1 MFLKFLDSILPGS
14 GAIIKTAVRAV
25 QRGVASFVQSL
36 REDWARVTSAQGRS
50 SRPSDEVRHDIKETD
65 GEITDLERKLRR
77 DGQLSGSDEDRL
89 KELCQEAMNLA
100 EEHQQARS
108 EETTSEI
115 LAETSEA
122 TATSLSQEYLHIL
135 DWSRGP
141 AVRMKRCPKCSAPM
155 YLNRRNQP
163 NRGIFTM
170 RDYFWA
176 CTNFYIPEGTPGRCN
191 GTTPFSEQDFG
202 LLHKAGIPELEIT
215 RDEFILITSQK
226 PALKV
231 IEKKMGQMLGAQ
243 DIDVNCPIHGLP
255 LVLQEKQTA
264 EEGNILDYYYL
275 KCPHIGCGQTRKL
288 KDAAQLASFLK
299 RVTGEG
305 ILP

>member
-14 GAIIKTAVRAV
+14 GAIVKTAVRAV

-36 REDWARVTSAQGRS
+36 RDDWARVTSAQGRS

-89 KELCQEAMNLA
+89 KELRQEAMNLA

-231 IEKKMGQMLGAQ
+231 IEKKMGQVLGAQ

>member
-25 QRGVASFVQSL
+25 QRGVASLVQSL
-36 REDWARVTSAQGRS
+36 RDDWAEATSSQRGT
-50 SRPSDEVRHDIKETD
+50 SRPSEEIRHDIKETD
-65 GEITDLERKLRR
+65 GEITDLEKKLRR
-77 DGQLSGSDEDRL
+77 DGQLNRSD
-89 KELCQEAMNLA
+89 KEELEELRRQAMDLA

-115 LAETSEA
+115 LQEKTEA
-122 TATSLSQEYLHIL
+122 SATSLSQDYLHIL

-141 AVRMKRCPKCSAPM
+141 AVRMKPCPKCRAPM

-163 NRGIFTM
+163 QNAIFTIK
-170 RDYFWA
+170 DYFWA

-191 GTTPFSEQDFG
+191 GTLAFSDQDFG
-202 LLHKAGIPELEIT
+202 LLHKAGIPELEIN
-215 RDEFILITSQK
+215 RDHFTLITSQR

-231 IEKKMGQMLGAQ
+231 IEKRMSQAIGAQ

-288 KDAAQLASFLK
+288 KDAAQLASFLT
-299 RVTGEG
+299 RITGEG
-305 ILP
+305 ILS

>member
-1 MFLKFLDSILPGS
+1 MLLKFLDSILPGS
-14 GAIIKTAVRAV
+14 GAIVKTAVRAV

-36 REDWARVTSAQGRS
+36 REDWSRVTSAQGGS
-50 SRPSDEVRHDIKETD
+50 SRPSDEIRHDIKEID
-65 GEITDLERKLRR
+65 GEITDLERKFRH
-77 DGQLSGSDEDRL
+77 DEQLSRGEEDRL
-89 KELCQEAMNLA
+89 KELRQEAMDLA

-155 YLNRRNQP
+155 YLNRRNKP

-176 CTNFYIPEGTPGRCN
+176 CTNFYIPKGTPGRCS
-191 GTTPFSEQDFG
+191 GTTPFSDQDFG

-231 IEKKMGQMLGAQ
+231 IEKKMGQVLGAQ

>member
-1 MFLKFLDSILPGS
+1 MFLKFLDSILPDS
-14 GAIIKTAVRAV
+14 GAIIKTAVTAV

-36 REDWARVTSAQGRS
+36 REDWARVTSSQAVS
-50 SRPSDEVRHDIKETD
+50 SRPSEEIRNDIKETD

-77 DGQLSGSDEDRL
+77 DGQLNRNDGDRL
-89 KELCQEAMNLA
+89 QELRQDAMNLA
-100 EEHQQARS
+100 EQHQQARS

-122 TATSLSQEYLHIL
+122 TATSLSQDYLHIL

-141 AVRMKRCPKCSAPM
+141 AVRMKRCPKCRAPM

-163 NRGIFTM
+163 SRGILTM
-170 RDYFWA
+170 QDYFWA
-176 CTNFYIPEGTPGRCN
+176 CTNFYIPEGTPGRCS
-191 GTTPFSEQDFG
+191 GTLSFSDQDFG

-215 RDEFILITSQK
+215 REQFTLITSQK

-231 IEKKMGQMLGAQ
+231 IERKMSQVVGAQ

-275 KCPHIGCGQTRKL
+275 KCPHIGCGQIRKL
-288 KDAAQLASFLK
+288 KDAAQLASFLT

-305 ILP
+305 ILS

>member
-36 REDWARVTSAQGRS
+36 REDWAKVTSSQGGS
-50 SRPSDEVRHDIKETD
+50 SRPSEEVRHDIKETD
-65 GEITDLERKLRR
+65 GEITDLERKIRR
-77 DGQLSGSDEDRL
+77 DGKLSKSDEERL
-89 KELCQEAMNLA
+89 EQLRKEALNLA
-100 EEHQQARS
+100 EEHQQSRS

-115 LAETSEA
+115 LSETSEA
-122 TATSLSQEYLHIL
+122 TATSLSQDYLHIL

-141 AVRMKRCPKCSAPM
+141 AVRMKRCPKCRAPM

-163 NRGIFTM
+163 KNQIFTM
-170 RDYFWA
+170 QDYFWA

-191 GTTPFSEQDFG
+191 GTLSFSEQDFG

-215 RDEFILITSQK
+215 LEQFTLITSQK

-231 IEKKMGQMLGAQ
+231 IEKKMSQVLGAQ

-288 KDAAQLASFLK
+288 KDAAQLASFLN

-305 ILP
+305 ILS

>member
-25 QRGVASFVQSL
+25 QRGVASLVQSL
-36 REDWARVTSAQGRS
+36 RDDWAKVTSSQGATT
-50 SRPSDEVRHDIKETD
+50 RPSEEIRHDINETD

-77 DGQLSGSDEDRL
+77 DGQLNRSDEE
-89 KELCQEAMNLA
+89 ELEGLRRQAMDLA

-115 LAETSEA
+115 LQETSEA
-122 TATSLSQEYLHIL
+122 SATSLSQDYLHIL

-141 AVRMKRCPKCSAPM
+141 AVRMKPCPKCRAPM

-163 NRGIFTM
+163 QTAIFTM
-170 RDYFWA
+170 KDYFWA
-176 CTNFYIPEGTPGRCN
+176 CTNFYIPEGTPGRCT
-191 GTTPFSEQDFG
+191 GTLSFSDQDFG

-215 RDEFILITSQK
+215 RDHFTLITSQK

-231 IEKKMGQMLGAQ
+231 IEKRMSQVIGAQ

-275 KCPHIGCGQTRKL
+275 KCPHIGCGQKRKL
-288 KDAAQLASFLK
+288 KDAAQLASFLT

-305 ILP
+305 ILS

>member
-25 QRGVASFVQSL
+25 QRGVEAFVQSL
-36 REDWARVTSAQGRS
+36 REDWAKVTSSQGS
-50 SRPSDEVRHDIKETD
+50 PSRPSEEIRHNIHETD

-77 DGQLSGSDEDRL
+77 DGQLNKSDQEQID
-89 KELCQEAMNLA
+89 ELRQQAADLA

-115 LAETSEA
+115 LQETSEA
-122 TATSLSQEYLHIL
+122 SATSLSQDYLHIL

-141 AVRMKRCPKCSAPM
+141 AVRMKPCPKCRAPM

-163 NRGIFTM
+163 QNAIFTM

-191 GTTPFSEQDFG
+191 GTISFSDQDFG

-215 RDEFILITSQK
+215 RDQFALITSQR

-231 IEKKMGQMLGAQ
+231 IEKKMSQVLGAQ
-243 DIDVNCPIHGLP
+243 DIDINCPIHGLP

-264 EEGNILDYYYL
+264 EEGNVLDYYYL
-275 KCPHIGCGQTRKL
+275 CCPHIGCRQTRKL
-288 KDAAQLASFLK
+288 KDPAQLASFLT
-299 RVTGEG
+299 RNTGEG
-305 ILP
+305 ILQ

>member
-1 MFLKFLDSILPGS
+1 MFLRFLDSILPGS

-25 QRGVASFVQSL
+25 QRGVASLVQSL
-36 REDWARVTSAQGRS
+36 REDWAKETSSQEAT
-50 SRPSDEVRHDIKETD
+50 SRPSEEVRHDINETD
-65 GEITDLERKLRR
+65 EEITDLEEKLRR
-77 DGQLSGSDEDRL
+77 DGQLNRRDEE
-89 KELCQEAMNLA
+89 ELEELRRKAMDLA

-115 LAETSEA
+115 IHDANEA
-122 TATSLSQEYLHIL
+122 SATSLSQDYLHIL

-141 AVRMKRCPKCSAPM
+141 AVRMKPCPKCGAPM

-163 NRGIFTM
+163 QKAIFTM

-176 CTNFYIPEGTPGRCN
+176 CTNFYIPEGTPGRCT
-191 GTTPFSEQDFG
+191 GTLSFTDQDFG

-215 RDEFILITSQK
+215 RDHFTLITSQR

-231 IEKKMGQMLGAQ
+231 IEKRMGQVIGAQ

-275 KCPHIGCGQTRKL
+275 KCPHIGCRQTRKL
-288 KDAAQLASFLK
+288 KDAAQLASFLT
-299 RVTGEG
+299 RITGEG
-305 ILP
+305 ILS

>member
-25 QRGVASFVQSL
+25 QRGVASLVQSL
-36 REDWARVTSAQGRS
+36 RDDWVKVTSSEGAKT
-50 SRPSDEVRHDIKETD
+50 RPSEEIRHDINETD

-77 DGQLSGSDEDRL
+77 DGQLNRSDEE
-89 KELCQEAMNLA
+89 ELEGLRRQAMDLA

-115 LAETSEA
+115 LQETSEA
-122 TATSLSQEYLHIL
+122 SATSLSQDYLHIL

-141 AVRMKRCPKCSAPM
+141 AVRMKPCPKCRAPM

-163 NRGIFTM
+163 QTAIFTM
-170 RDYFWA
+170 KDYFWA
-176 CTNFYIPEGTPGRCN
+176 CTNFYIPEGTPGRCT
-191 GTTPFSEQDFG
+191 GTLSFSDQDFG

-215 RDEFILITSQK
+215 RDHFTLITSQK

-231 IEKKMGQMLGAQ
+231 IEKRMSQVIGAQ

-275 KCPHIGCGQTRKL
+275 KCPHIGCGQKRKL
-288 KDAAQLASFLK
+288 KDAAQLASFLT

-305 ILP
+305 ILS

>member
-14 GAIIKTAVRAV
+14 GAIIKAVVHAV
-25 QRGVASFVQSL
+25 QRGVESFVQSL
-36 REDWARVTSAQGRS
+36 REDWARVTSSQGGL
-50 SRPSDEVRHDIKETD
+50 SRPSEEIRHNISETD
-65 GEITDLERKLRR
+65 GLITDLERKLRR
-77 DGQLSGSDEDRL
+77 DGQLNSSDKERL
-89 KELCQEAMNLA
+89 DELRRHAMELA
-100 EEHQQARS
+100 MEHQQARS
-108 EETTSEI
+108 EETTTEI
-115 LAETSEA
+115 LSETNDAS
-122 TATSLSQEYLHIL
+122 ATSLSQDYLHIL

-141 AVRMKRCPKCSAPM
+141 AVRMKRCPKCCAPM

-163 NRGIFTM
+163 RSAIVTM

-191 GTTPFSEQDFG
+191 GTLSFSDQDFG

-215 RDEFILITSQK
+215 RDQFTLITSQK

-231 IEKKMGQMLGAQ
+231 IEKKMSQVLGAQ

-275 KCPHIGCGQTRKL
+275 KCPHIGCGQIRKL
-288 KDAAQLASFLK
+288 KDAAQLASFLT

-305 ILP
+305 SL

>member
-14 GAIIKTAVRAV
+14 GAIIKTAIKAV
-25 QRGVASFVQSL
+25 QRGVESFVQSL
-36 REDWARVTSAQGRS
+36 REDWEALTASQGGY
-50 SRPSDEVRHDIKETD
+50 SRPSEEIRHDIKQAD

-77 DGQLSGSDEDRL
+77 DGQLNRSDEERL
-89 KELCQEAMNLA
+89 EELRKEAMSLA
-100 EEHQQARS
+100 EEHQKSRS

-115 LAETSEA
+115 LSENGEA
-122 TATSLSQEYLHIL
+122 AATSLSQDFLHIL

-141 AVRMKRCPKCSAPM
+141 AVRMKRCPKCRAPM
-155 YLNRRNQP
+155 YLNRRNQSKSQVV
-163 NRGIFTM
+163 TM
-170 RDYFWA
+170 QDYFWA

-191 GTTPFSEQDFG
+191 GTSPFSEQDFG

-215 RDEFILITSQK
+215 RDQFTLITSQK

-231 IEKKMGQMLGAQ
+231 IERKMSQVLGAQ

-288 KDAAQLASFLK
+288 KDAAQLASFLN

-305 ILP
+305 ILS

>member
-1 MFLKFLDSILPGS
+1 MFLRFLDSILPGS

-25 QRGVASFVQSL
+25 QRGVASLLQSL
-36 REDWARVTSAQGRS
+36 RDDWTKVTSSQGAAT
-50 SRPSDEVRHDIKETD
+50 RPSEEIRHDINETD
-65 GEITDLERKLRR
+65 GEITDLEGKLRR
-77 DGQLSGSDEDRL
+77 DGQLNRSDEEQL
-89 KELCQEAMNLA
+89 EELRRQAMDLA
-100 EEHQQARS
+100 EEHQKARA

-115 LAETSEA
+115 LHDTSQA
-122 TATSLSQEYLHIL
+122 SATSLSQDYLHIL

-141 AVRMKRCPKCSAPM
+141 AVRMKPCPKCRAPM

-163 NRGIFTM
+163 QNAIFTM

-191 GTTPFSEQDFG
+191 GTLSFSDQDFG

-215 RDEFILITSQK
+215 RDQFTMITSQK

-231 IEKKMGQMLGAQ
+231 IEKKMSQVLGAQ
-243 DIDVNCPIHGLP
+243 DIDINCPIHGLP

-264 EEGNILDYYYL
+264 EEGNVLDYYYL
-275 KCPHIGCGQTRKL
+275 CCPHIGCRQIRKL
-288 KDAAQLASFLK
+288 KDAAQLASFLS
-299 RVTGEG
+299 RNTGEG
-305 ILP
+305 ILQ

>member
-14 GAIIKTAVRAV
+14 GAIVKTAVRAV

-50 SRPSDEVRHDIKETD
+50 SRPSDEIRHDIKETD

-77 DGQLSGSDEDRL
+77 DGQLSGSEEDRL
-89 KELCQEAMNLA
+89 KELRQEAMDLA

-115 LAETSEA
+115 LSETSEA

-163 NRGIFTM
+163 NREIFTM

-191 GTTPFSEQDFG
+191 GTMSFSEQDFG

-231 IEKKMGQMLGAQ
+231 IEKKMGQVLGAQ

-275 KCPHIGCGQTRKL
+275 KCPHIGCCQTRKL

>member
-25 QRGVASFVQSL
+25 QRGVEAFVQSL
-36 REDWARVTSAQGRS
+36 REDWAKVTSSQGS
-50 SRPSDEVRHDIKETD
+50 PSRPSEEIRHNIHETD

-77 DGQLSGSDEDRL
+77 DGQLNKSDEEQLD
-89 KELCQEAMNLA
+89 ELRQQAADLA

-122 TATSLSQEYLHIL
+122 SATSLSQDYLHIL

-141 AVRMKRCPKCSAPM
+141 AVRMKRCPKCRATM
-155 YLNRRNQP
+155 YLNRRNHP
-163 NRGIFTM
+163 KGAIVTM
-170 RDYFWA
+170 QDYFWA

-191 GTTPFSEQDFG
+191 GTLSFSDQDFG

-215 RDEFILITSQK
+215 RDHFTLITSQK

-231 IEKKMGQMLGAQ
+231 IEKRMSQVIGAQ

-288 KDAAQLASFLK
+288 KDAAQLASFLT

-305 ILP
+305 ILS

>member
-14 GAIIKTAVRAV
+14 GAIVKTAVRAV

-36 REDWARVTSAQGRS
+36 REDWARVTSTQGKS
-50 SRPSDEVRHDIKETD
+50 SRPSDEILHEIKETD
-65 GEITDLERKLRR
+65 AEITDLERKLRR
-77 DGQLSGSDEDRL
+77 DRQLSGSDDDRL
-89 KELCQEAMNLA
+89 KELRQEAMDLA

-115 LAETSEA
+115 LSETNEA

-176 CTNFYIPEGTPGRCN
+176 CTNFYIPEGTPGHCN
-191 GTTPFSEQDFG
+191 GTTPFSDQDFG

-215 RDEFILITSQK
+215 RDEFILITSQR

-231 IEKKMGQMLGAQ
+231 IEKKMGQLLGAQ

-305 ILP
+305 ILT